1 MLLNLIKTHKM
12 DLMNKKFT
20 INLTTL
26 IGIVSVISTIIGG
39 YWYFKT
45 TIETTRDDIKSAN
58 ENYKELKNQ
67 IHFLREMLY
76 EMAITYNKNIQ
87 IENEIHEPSYNKRR
101 AEFSKYEK
109 DTIISPPLRPRI
121 VSMKINSTRDTIDI
135 LKMKV
140 KPNIKFKIKN

>member
-1 MLLNLIKTHKM
+1 M

-26 IGIVSVISTIIGG
+26 IGIVSAISTIIGG

-45 TIETTRDDIKSAN
+45 TIETTRDDIKSADV
-58 ENYKELKNQ
+58 NYKELKNEIQ
-67 IHFLREMLY
+67 FLRERLY
-76 EMAITYNKNIQ
+76 EIAITYNKNVQ

-109 DTIISPPLRPRI
+109 DTIISPPLRPRT

-135 LKMKV
+135 SKMKI

>member
-1 MLLNLIKTHKM
+1 M

-87 IENEIHEPSYNKRR
+87 IENEIHESSYKRR
-101 AEFSKYEK
+101 EQFLKYEK
-109 DTIISPPLRPRI
+109 DTMISPLLRPRI
-121 VSMKINSTRDTIDI
+121 VSVQNNSIIDTIDI